1 MAACVARTRPHSR
14 SRKNLMPIDDRE
26 PPARRLFL
34 RRLGGA
40 SGAALAAPMLL
51 GGAGSPP
58 APARDAAARDAEKSR
73 DSGYLSL
80 GTREAACVEALVNMM
95 CPADS
100 LTPNGVDCGL
110 HIYIDRQLAGAW
122 GRGDR
127 LYRQGPWRPGKPQH
141 GTQSPLTPEEQFK
154 AGVAALNREIR
165 RRMGKAIEQLT
176 PTELDGLLQDV
187 AAGRRDD
194 ERFALG
200 EWFDNCFYPLF
211 VQACFADPLY
221 GGNRDK
227 VFWRAVGYPGLPAL
241 HARNVVEYR
250 GRPYPG
256 AAAPQSI
263 EDFS

>member
-1 MAACVARTRPHSR
+1 
-14 SRKNLMPIDDRE
+14 MPIEDRE

-51 GGAGSPP
+51 GGAS
-58 APARDAAARDAEKSR
+58 APLVATQDTGVREAGQSR
-73 DSGYLSL
+73 EVGYLSL
-80 GTREAACVEALVNMM
+80 GPREAACVEALVNMM
-95 CPADS
+95 CPADG

-127 LYRQGPWRPGKPQH
+127 LYRQGPWQRGKPQH
-141 GTQSPLTPEEQFK
+141 GSQSPLTPEEHFK
-154 AGVAALNREIR
+154 TGVAVLLRQIGQR
-165 RRMGKAIEQLT
+165 TGKAVEQLT
-176 PTELDGLLQDV
+176 SAELDRLLQDV
-187 AAGRRDD
+187 AAGRWDD

-200 EWFDNCFYPLF
+200 DWFENYFYPLF

-241 HARNVVEYR
+241 HARNVEEYR
-250 GRPYPG
+250 GKRYPG
-256 AAAPQSI
+256 ASAPQSI
-263 EDFS
+263 EDFT